1 MPYMAGLRLMRRALM
16 PTGIRYMELKGKQA
30 TLEVS
35 GVSLGAWM

>member
-1 MPYMAGLRLMRRALM
+1 MPYMAGLRLVKRALT
-16 PTGIRYMELKGKQA
+16 PTGIQYMELKGKQA